1 MFDTLDFLQTILPPL
16 PASILPGMV
25 DGAYFS
31 VGINKNFKPGVITD
45 APDSLPKLIDLCN
58 RYSRQGYNAYMGLCS
73 YRDATIGRKATNA
86 MQVKSLWADIDVG
99 KPNCQYK
106 TFDQALAALVQFRQD
121 TGLKPTYV
129 VKSGV
134 GLHVYW
140 ALHKCI
146 DVPTWKQLANLFHKL
161 CMKYKLDV
169 DPPRAEDAASILRM
183 PGTRHQSSGST
194 VEILAKG
201 AVWNAGEFGKR
212 IVGLMPGV
220 TVSPVSVPQPPAVL
234 TTDSMAALVG
244 MGAQEPTADPYKVAK
259 HCPQI
264 CSMAWG
270 GYQQWFLAI
279 TVLKSC
285 KGGYDAAHELSKFCP
300 EKYDA
305 AAVDKAFY
313 SARDSSPARCCTFRS
328 ANANLCDTCRYR
340 DLLTS
345 PIELYRKATETAP
358 TAPTASI
365 PEQVQE
371 GPLNPE
377 IEWED
382 KLIPISHKSF
392 KVDERGILRVSKE
405 QNPLTGDWNDK
416 IIHMTDVQMYY
427 KRSEKYVGDNE
438 QPQRTHVF
446 ELIYPTGQHTEA
458 RYVISDHTKS
468 GAIATWMQQYNIFP
482 KSNLVTPKMFGDFMN
497 AYLESVVNTV
507 AAKEVPTRDRFG
519 WTKYDMKDREPLPC
533 FVIGQRGVT
542 PEGLKPVKIHG
553 KMAGMADL
561 VFNTKGTLENWKLVP
576 KLYRVLDQ
584 KAGQFAMCLSFAAP
598 LMRFVL
604 NEARNGL
611 FSLYGKSGRG
621 KSELLRNIASVW
633 GDPMQSFFDR
643 RASVTTRCLKLSKWN
658 NIPATMDEVTDV
670 TDEDM
675 FSLAYTLINGNDKE
689 KSASSGAE
697 LLTQG
702 NWSTITMTTANKSF
716 KEAIAR
722 RAGDSDATLLRV
734 VELECDFHKVEH
746 PVLQKLVDTVM
757 AVARTNYGLAGQEFL
772 YQLLRRGERIL
783 TLSQTVTHWIHNHK
797 FSQEERYMSHLIAMG
812 LQAGRWAVEFG
823 LLDYDMDALEQW
835 VLDELVP
842 ANRTATKDLRYNP
855 VDALSQYLMD
865 RQLNTIVVAS
875 HKRRVKE
882 HGRCPQA
889 GLPDKYLICR
899 PQRNCTVRY
908 EVESEELYFTATDFS
923 EWCREHRL
931 SPRTMKS
938 ELKAFG
944 LEMTTARVS
953 MWAGIEWMHTPY
965 VSCWYLSSNTL
976 HQLGYTPVIPVQ
988 EEKS

>member
-1 MFDTLDFLQTILPPL
+1 MFDTLEFLQTILPPL
-16 PASILPGMV
+16 PPALLPGMV
-25 DGAYFS
+25 NGAYFA
-31 VGINKNFKPGVITD
+31 VGIANSLKPPVRTE
-45 APDSLPKLIDLCN
+45 APDTLQKLIDICN
-58 RYSRQGYNAYMGLCS
+58 VLSRQGYNAYMGLCS
-73 YRDATIGRKATNA
+73 YRDASIGRKAVNA
-86 MQVKSLWADIDVG
+86 MQAKALWADIDVG
-99 KPNCQYK
+99 KPKCKYR
-106 TFDQALAALVQFRQD
+106 TFDQALSALVAFRQATD
-121 TGLKPTYV
+121 LKPTYV
-129 VKSGV
+129 IKSGM

-140 ALHKCI
+140 ALDKCI
-146 DVPTWKQLANLFHKL
+146 DIPTWKQLANLFHKL
-161 CMKYKLDV
+161 CIRFDLDI

-183 PGTRHQSSGST
+183 PGTMHFSSGNT

-201 AVWNAGEFGKR
+201 EVLNAYAFGKHLLD
-212 IVGLMPGV
+212 LMPGV
-220 TVSPVSVPQPPAVL
+220 TFSPIVPAQVPNVV
-234 TTDSMAALVG
+234 TSDSMAALVG
-244 MGAQEPTADPYKVAK
+244 MGPQEPTADPFKIARN
-259 HCPQI
+259 CPQI
-264 CSMAWG
+264 CTMGFGA
-270 GYQQWFLAI
+270 YQQWFLSIA
-279 TVLKSC
+279 VLKSC
-285 KGGYDAAHELSKFCP
+285 VRGQEAAHELSKLCP

-305 AAVDKAFY
+305 AAVDKAY
-313 SARDSSPARCCTFRS
+313 RAARESSPTRCTTFRD
-328 ANANLCDTCRYR
+328 ANPKLCAVCRYR

-345 PIELYRKATETAP
+345 PIELDRKAVE
-358 TAPTASI
+358 
-365 PEQVQE
+365 EQPKVEEPKPVQD
-371 GPLNPE
+371 GPLNPV

-382 KLIPISHKSF
+382 KLITLAHKSF
-392 KVDERGILRVSKE
+392 KIDERGIIRVAKM
-405 QNPLTGDWNDK
+405 QDPLTGEWVDK

-427 KRSEKYVGDNE
+427 KRSEKYVGDDE

-446 ELIYPTGQHTEA
+446 ELIYPTGQHAEA
-458 RYVISDHTKS
+458 RFVISEHAKS
-468 GAIATWMQQYNIFP
+468 SAIMTWMQQYNIFP
-482 KSNLVTPKMFGDFMN
+482 KSPLATPKMFGEFMN

-519 WTKYDMKDREPLPC
+519 WTKYELKDKPPLPC

-542 PEGLKPVKIHG
+542 PEGLKPVRIHG
-553 KMAGMADL
+553 KMANMADT
-561 VFNTKGTLENWKLVP
+561 VFNTKGTLEAWKMVP

-598 LMRFVL
+598 LMKFVL
-604 NEARNGL
+604 SEARNGL

-746 PVLQKLVDTVM
+746 PILQQLVDTVM
-757 AVARTNYGLAGQEFL
+757 ATARLNYGLAGQEFI

-783 TLSQTVTHWIHNHK
+783 TLSQTITHWIHGHK

-823 LLDYDMDALEQW
+823 LLDYDMDALEDWALQ
-835 VLDELVP
+835 ELVP
-842 ANRTATKDLRYNP
+842 ANRSATTDLRYNP

-865 RQLNTIVVAS
+865 RQLNTIVVAA

-882 HGRCPQA
+882 HGHCPQA
-889 GLPDKYLICR
+889 NLPDKFLICK
-899 PQRNCTVRY
+899 PQRNCTIRY
-908 EVESEELYFTATDFS
+908 EMESREMYVAASDFN

-931 SPRTMKS
+931 SPRTMRS
-938 ELKAFG
+938 ELSAVG
-944 LEMTTARVS
+944 IDITTIRTS
-953 MWAGIEWMHTPY
+953 LWLGIEWMQTPY

-976 HQLGYTPVIPVQ
+976 NQLGYTPVIPVK
-988 EEKS
+988 EEKK